1 MSAHSLE
8 AERQA
13 ILDRMQAR
21 RERYRRMLT
30 DGTDLDEDTVI
41 VEPRA
46 VAPYPAGQ
54 AVAHVPHAA
63 AHGTVYRTA
72 PLSARHN
79 PLVQTLMEH
88 PVLVA
93 LGVAALV
100 AIGPKRILRGVT
112 AGGTALSA
120 IAVRDHDQSNVDL
133 AGRLLTMVGAY
144 VQGRMNP
151 DRQQ

>member
-1 MSAHSLE
+1 MSAQSLE

-30 DGTDLDEDTVI
+30 DGTDINDEAVV
-41 VEPRA
+41 VEPHAATR
-46 VAPYPAGQ
+46 YPAGPS
-54 AVAHVPHAA
+54 VAHSPP
-63 AHGTVYRTA
+63 GTVYRAA

-79 PLVQTLMEH
+79 PVVQTLMEH
-88 PVLVA
+88 PFLVA

-112 AGGTALSA
+112 TGGTALSA
-120 IAVRDHDQSNVDL
+120 LAVRDQSNVDL

-144 VQGRMNP
+144 VQGRTDK
-151 DRQQ
+151 DRPH